1 MEQTLVLVKPD
12 GVKKNLIGDI
22 IARFEHKGL
31 QVAALKLVKVT
42 EAQAKFHYA
51 EHEGKPFFGELVD
64 FITSAPLVC
73 AVIRGENAIKA
84 VRQLNG
90 ATNPIEAV
98 PGSIRGDFALSIGL
112 HLLLQTTGLLHQP
125 TRFLRELNN
134 QMLFRRE
141 HAGQRSLHALQR
153 QRLPA
158 QRKVDTLVRGLNSG
172 ADPLLHIL
180 QIAEQAACHQHIA
193 QQQPQEQGPHL
204 ASH

>member
-22 IARFEHKGL
+22 IARFEHKG
-31 QVAALKLVKVT
+31 LVKVT

-98 PGSIRGDFALSIGL
+98 PGSIRGDFALSIGENIV
-112 HLLLQTTGLLHQP
+112 HGSDSP
-125 TRFLRELNN
+125 EAAEREINN
-134 QMLFRRE
+134 FFAPE
-141 HAGQRSLHALQR
+141 E
-153 QRLPA
+153 
-158 QRKVDTLVRGLNSG
+158 
-172 ADPLLHIL
+172 IY
-180 QIAEQAACHQHIA
+180 
-193 QQQPQEQGPHL
+193 
-204 ASH
+204 

>member
-73 AVIRGENAIKA
+73 AVIRG
-84 VRQLNG
+84 
-90 ATNPIEAV
+90 
-98 PGSIRGDFALSIGL
+98 DFALSIGENIV
-112 HLLLQTTGLLHQP
+112 HGSDSP
-125 TRFLRELNN
+125 EAAEREINN
-134 QMLFRRE
+134 FFTPE
-141 HAGQRSLHALQR
+141 E
-153 QRLPA
+153 
-158 QRKVDTLVRGLNSG
+158 
-172 ADPLLHIL
+172 IY
-180 QIAEQAACHQHIA
+180 
-193 QQQPQEQGPHL
+193 
-204 ASH
+204 